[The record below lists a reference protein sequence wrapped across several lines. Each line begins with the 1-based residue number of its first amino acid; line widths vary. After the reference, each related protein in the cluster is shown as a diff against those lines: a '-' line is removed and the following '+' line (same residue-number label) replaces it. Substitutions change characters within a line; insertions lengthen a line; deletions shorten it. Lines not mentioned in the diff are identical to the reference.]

1 MKDVYIASDNIIS
14 PLGFTTAENMS
25 NISKNLTGIK
35 NIQDTALSS
44 KPFFASLINNQ
55 ILAKTFASI
64 DDPNKYTKFEQLAL
78 LSITDALS
86 TTDIDVTSKKTLF
99 VLSTTKG
106 NIDLLEKNK
115 KELFPQKRIFIWN
128 TAKLIQSFFNNPN
141 QPVIV
146 SNACISGVIGLITA
160 ERLLQTTEYENII
173 ITGVDIISEFVVSG
187 FLSFKSLSIGPCK
200 PFDKSRDGLS
210 LGEGCGTIILTTK
223 QPTSNKNN
231 IKICAG
237 AVSNDANHISGPSRT
252 GEGLWLAIQN
262 TLKRNNN
269 PSTIDYISAHGT
281 ATPYNDEM
289 EAKAISWAGLESTPV
304 NSLKGFFGHTLG
316 AAGII
321 ESIVATHSLRNNLL
335 FETKGFNETG
345 ISKNINIIKNTHQ
358 KKINNCLKLASGF
371 GGCNAAVLFI
381 KQ

>member
-35 NIQDTALSS
+35 NIQDSALSS
-44 KPFFASLINNQ
+44 EPFFASLINNQ

-64 DDPNKYTKFEQLAL
+64 DDPTKYTKFEQLAL

-223 QPTSNKNN
+223 KPTSDKNN
-231 IKICAG
+231 IKIGAG

-321 ESIVATHSLRNNLL
+321 ESIVGTYSLRNNLL

-345 ISKNINIIKNTHQ
+345 VSKNINIITNTHQ
-358 KKINNCLKLASGF
+358 KEINNCLKLASGF